1 MTAPSRAFSVRH
13 LQLARAVLAAIAAIM
28 VTFSPDHSA
37 ALGLAI
43 FSGFTITSA
52 LVLTLAAWLVYPTG
66 RRWWVLVLGTFDFI
80 AGMIAGI
87 PMLRTD
93 DMFFGL
99 VITWA
104 FVTGLVELL
113 AGLRLRG
120 YDGARD
126 QVITGALGILLG
138 LALLLVPAGFLQSYT
153 IEEAGTFELTGIIM
167 GVGIF
172 GGYAAIVAV
181 LLGIAGLSPRQAAE
195 SPASVSTG
203 ADRGGVS

>member
-1 MTAPSRAFSVRH
+1 MTAPSRTFHVRH

-28 VTFSPDHSA
+28 VTFSPNHSA

-66 RRWWVLVLGTFDFI
+66 RRWWVLLVGTIDFI

-87 PMLRTD
+87 PMLRSD
-93 DMFFGL
+93 DMFFAL
-99 VITWA
+99 VISWA
-104 FVTGLVELL
+104 LLSGLVELL

-126 QVITGALGILLG
+126 QVITGSLGILLG
-138 LALLLVPAGFLQSYT
+138 LALLLVPAGYLLNYT
-153 IEEAGTFELTGIIM
+153 IEEAGTFELTGIIL
-167 GVGIF
+167 GVGMF

-181 LLGIAGLSPRQAAE
+181 LLGIAGLSPRQATE
-195 SPASVSTG
+195 SPAPVSTE